1 MALSKPIRTDIE
13 NMLSSA
19 AGSLLVA
26 ANQAKNALENV
37 IENIETYG
45 FAVTAAGAK
54 DFAEQIL
61 GVPFED
67 EEGNPITDSQEWADS
82 LVAFKIAVDSVYT
95 DIFVT
100 GSGANVKNLR
110 RNTKDR

>member
-1 MALSKPIRTDIE
+1 MALSKPIRADIE
-13 NMLSSA
+13 NMISSA
-19 AGSLLVA
+19 AGSLIVA

-61 GVPFED
+61 EVD
-67 EEGNPITDSQEWADS
+67 VVDSQEWADS

-100 GSGANVKNLR
+100 GSGANAKNLR

>member
-1 MALSKPIRTDIE
+1 M
-13 NMLSSA
+13 
-19 AGSLLVA
+19 
-26 ANQAKNALENV
+26 

-45 FAVTAAGAK
+45 FAVTAAWAK

-61 GVPFED
+61 EVD
-67 EEGNPITDSQEWADS
+67 VVDSQEWADS
-82 LVAFKIAVDSVYT
+82 LVAFKIAVDSVYI

-100 GSGANVKNLR
+100 GSGANAKNLR